1 MAQNYSKTPDAA
13 TGKTA
18 MIKGAGNL
26 YGYDVDC
33 YTFKRNNMGD
43 TLEVMC
49 DMCIDIVKEGVKAA
63 YVFDSFS
70 FGGYDFGVGLAFH
83 NVDGGLFASLH
94 TRSTMD
100 SDLSEV
106 RKEWGKHITSY
117 IRKRGLE
124 GNKSFA
130 KRVKKC
136 EVSPTEA
143 AILTSAY
150 FEKLEV
156 NNVA

>member
-1 MAQNYSKTPDAA
+1 MANINTQTPDAA

-18 MIKGAGNL
+18 MIKGKGNL

-33 YTFKRNNMGD
+33 FISKASHMGD
-43 TLEVMC
+43 ILEKMC
-49 DMCIDIVKEGVKAA
+49 DVCIDCVKEGSNAA
-63 YVFDSFS
+63 YVFDRFS
-70 FGGYDFGVGLAFH
+70 FCGYDFGVGLAFH
-83 NVDGGLFASLH
+83 NVNGGLFASLH
-94 TRSTMD
+94 TRSTMK

-106 RKEWGKHITSY
+106 RSKWGEYVTSY

-130 KRVKKC
+130 KKVKGH

-150 FEKLEV
+150 FDSNLEV
-156 NNVA
+156 K